1 MRNRMETKMSRR
13 LLSLALSAAMV
24 LSLLPVFAFA
34 EGNEGLCE
42 HHPAHTPECGYVAA
56 VAGQDCA
63 HVCGDDCF
71 TLATACTHVH
81 EAACYSD
88 GVLPNPGEET
98 AADACTHVCTEE
110 SGCVTKT
117 PACVHTA
124 HDEACGY
131 VAAVEGQPCG
141 YVCAACA
148 GEPQPE
154 DPTDKV
160 ITGWAWVDPDEW
172 LDETGS
178 FAMPGVTEDTP
189 AYFEDVV
196 EYLPT
201 QITADGETLTLGD
214 WVCDDY
220 PMETGTAWGDFTFE
234 TTLPE
239 GYVLSEGGNVLRVNV
254 TIAPLNL
261 TEGPEA
267 AAYDTVTNISY
278 LDADGTKKTA
288 DCTAVTADYLSANN
302 NTLSAGWYVVQ
313 GDVTIGTAEAPQR
326 VTVSGDVHL
335 ILADRCNLIVNGG
348 IQVQDNS
355 TDSTSNTNALTLYAQ
370 SKGSTM
376 GKLTAQNVNVMDAA
390 IGGGYGAELGG
401 SGDGGGTITINGG
414 VITANSFG
422 GAAIGGGGGKGQGGS
437 GGTIT
442 ISGGVVQAESTTG
455 AAIGG
460 GYGGSSGG
468 SGGTITI
475 SGGIVEAK
483 SFDGAAIGGGRGDGS
498 GGGSGGTITISGGI
512 VEAKSSDGAAIGG
525 GHRFGF
531 SGRFSTGTSGNAVI
545 FASSHVVFIADQHG
559 KRNNAWRG
567 IIFEGGSGAVYGD
580 QALTSDM
587 TIAEGETL
595 TVPTGTTLTIQA
607 GVTLT
612 NNGMIDNKG
621 TIVNNGTIVGNG
633 TITGNQPKVSVK
645 YLDADGTEKTA
656 ACTAVTA
663 DYLSAN
669 NNTLSAGWYVAQG
682 NVIDDND
689 TAIRRRCNGDVNL
702 ILEDGCNL
710 YIYGA
715 IDVSEGNSLTIY
727 AQSTGGNMGKLT
739 VISGSSAYVDATD
752 SGAGIGSA
760 DLKNCGNITINGGI
774 ITTVGSDRGAGI
786 GSGGYCGGGGNIT
799 ISGGIITTVGS
810 DGGAGIGDGNYSSGA
825 TFSTGASGN
834 PVIFTNSISDKSS
847 QSSWSGVIFEGGTI
861 DVSGIDYDTTFI
873 DGGAGKVYGNP
884 ALPFG
889 LPIPK
894 RSSLTLDMNGKSLT
908 FTQGTGI
915 TLNSGSTLKLS
926 GPGSFPNGISV
937 SGGTLGDLLA
947 EGWAFTQNGKC
958 VPVSDETSLSGA
970 TSLSRITVKINTQP
984 ADVTMT
990 YGEAKSLSVTAEP
1003 VTSGST
1009 VSYQWY
1015 LDGSALTG
1023 ETQSTLSLSTLNVG
1037 TYQIYCAVT
1046 CGGFTVNSDT
1056 ATVTVGKAASSV
1068 TFTGDPGKTYDGQ
1081 SVSMEG
1087 KYTITGTGKVEYKR
1101 KDAAD
1106 STYTTTAPKDAG
1118 NYTVRVTAAEDAN
1131 HTAASE
1137 TKDFTIT
1144 PKTVTLTVT
1153 VKDKPFD
1160 DTTTAEIDT
1169 VNTNG
1174 IVAGDDVQVASGTP
1188 SFTRKTPGENIPVSF
1203 TEFKLEGTDAGNY
1216 QLTQPTGV
1224 TGKILPTTN
1233 YLDLAGYADFD
1244 DYTEVW
1250 VDGVA
1255 YPIQT
1260 EDNRRYA
1267 VLPEEGDLLTI
1278 FTYKSDSANLSHE
1291 NYPTGM
1297 AVYTIDRQ
1305 NTGSALERIT
1315 EFDDLLQY
1323 SGCSIR
1329 VTGKRGIRMIT
1340 ALTKDNKKALKGA
1353 GLAGYTLAEY
1363 GTVVQWADTLG
1374 NNSLTLGTGKHNY
1387 AYKKGVSDPVFA
1399 NVGDLTQYTNVLVW
1413 ESLTDEQL
1421 GKDIVMR
1428 PYIILKDAD
1437 DNTVTLYGGCVSR
1450 SIGYI
1455 AYQNRDTFKPGTAAY
1470 EYVWGIIKAVYK
1482 NDPDIMNQYQG
1493 KGGN

>member
-1 MRNRMETKMSRR
+1 M
-13 LLSLALSAAMV
+13 
-24 LSLLPVFAFA
+24 
-34 EGNEGLCE
+34 
-42 HHPAHTPECGYVAA
+42 
-56 VAGQDCA
+56 
-63 HVCGDDCF
+63 
-71 TLATACTHVH
+71 
-81 EAACYSD
+81 
-88 GVLPNPGEET
+88 
-98 AADACTHVCTEE
+98 
-110 SGCVTKT
+110 
-117 PACVHTA
+117 
-124 HDEACGY
+124 
-131 VAAVEGQPCG
+131 
-141 YVCAACA
+141 
-148 GEPQPE
+148 
-154 DPTDKV
+154 
-160 ITGWAWVDPDEW
+160 
-172 LDETGS
+172 
-178 FAMPGVTEDTP
+178 
-189 AYFEDVV
+189 
-196 EYLPT
+196 
-201 QITADGETLTLGD
+201 
-214 WVCDDY
+214 
-220 PMETGTAWGDFTFE
+220 
-234 TTLPE
+234 
-239 GYVLSEGGNVLRVNV
+239 
-254 TIAPLNL
+254 
-261 TEGPEA
+261 
-267 AAYDTVTNISY
+267 
-278 LDADGTKKTA
+278 
-288 DCTAVTADYLSANN
+288 
-302 NTLSAGWYVVQ
+302 
-313 GDVTIGTAEAPQR
+313 
-326 VTVSGDVHL
+326 
-335 ILADRCNLIVNGG
+335 
-348 IQVQDNS
+348 
-355 TDSTSNTNALTLYAQ
+355 
-370 SKGSTM
+370 
-376 GKLTAQNVNVMDAA
+376 
-390 IGGGYGAELGG
+390 
-401 SGDGGGTITINGG
+401 
-414 VITANSFG
+414 
-422 GAAIGGGGGKGQGGS
+422 
-437 GGTIT
+437 
-442 ISGGVVQAESTTG
+442 
-455 AAIGG
+455 
-460 GYGGSSGG
+460 
-468 SGGTITI
+468 
-475 SGGIVEAK
+475 
-483 SFDGAAIGGGRGDGS
+483 
-498 GGGSGGTITISGGI
+498 
-512 VEAKSSDGAAIGG
+512 
-525 GHRFGF
+525 
-531 SGRFSTGTSGNAVI
+531 
-545 FASSHVVFIADQHG
+545 
-559 KRNNAWRG
+559 
-567 IIFEGGSGAVYGD
+567 
-580 QALTSDM
+580 
-587 TIAEGETL
+587 
-595 TVPTGTTLTIQA
+595 
-607 GVTLT
+607 
-612 NNGMIDNKG
+612 
-621 TIVNNGTIVGNG
+621 
-633 TITGNQPKVSVK
+633 
-645 YLDADGTEKTA
+645 
-656 ACTAVTA
+656 
-663 DYLSAN
+663 
-669 NNTLSAGWYVAQG
+669 
-682 NVIDDND
+682 
-689 TAIRRRCNGDVNL
+689 
-702 ILEDGCNL
+702 
-710 YIYGA
+710 
-715 IDVSEGNSLTIY
+715 
-727 AQSTGGNMGKLT
+727 
-739 VISGSSAYVDATD
+739 
-752 SGAGIGSA
+752 
-760 DLKNCGNITINGGI
+760 
-774 ITTVGSDRGAGI
+774 
-786 GSGGYCGGGGNIT
+786 
-799 ISGGIITTVGS
+799 
-810 DGGAGIGDGNYSSGA
+810 
-825 TFSTGASGN
+825 
-834 PVIFTNSISDKSS
+834 
-847 QSSWSGVIFEGGTI
+847 
-861 DVSGIDYDTTFI
+861 
-873 DGGAGKVYGNP
+873 
-884 ALPFG
+884 
-889 LPIPK
+889 
-894 RSSLTLDMNGKSLT
+894 
-908 FTQGTGI
+908 
-915 TLNSGSTLKLS
+915 
-926 GPGSFPNGISV
+926 
-937 SGGTLGDLLA
+937 
-947 EGWAFTQNGKC
+947 
-958 VPVSDETSLSGA
+958 
-970 TSLSRITVKINTQP
+970 
-984 ADVTMT
+984 
-990 YGEAKSLSVTAEP
+990 
-1003 VTSGST
+1003 
-1009 VSYQWY
+1009 SYQWY

-1250 VDGVA
+1250 VDGVT